1 MVTRK
6 KDIKLS
12 GRLTEK
18 QSSKENMEFVQKKL
32 DQGMSKS
39 EIVRQAID
47 IYRKHEEGLLYKESL
62 NSIKE
67 MIKSIDTISKK
78 ENKTLNDKELKKE
91 MFNTIKDISKGL
103 E

>member
-1 MVTRK
+1 MATRK

-39 EIVRQAID
+39 EIVRQAIN

-67 MIKSIDTISKK
+67 MINNIDTINKK
-78 ENKTLNDKELKKE
+78 NNKTIDDKEVKKQ

>member
-1 MVTRK
+1 
-6 KDIKLS
+6 
-12 GRLTEK
+12 
-18 QSSKENMEFVQKKL
+18 
-32 DQGMSKS
+32 MSKS

>member
-18 QSSKENMEFVQKKL
+18 QSSKENMKFVQKKL